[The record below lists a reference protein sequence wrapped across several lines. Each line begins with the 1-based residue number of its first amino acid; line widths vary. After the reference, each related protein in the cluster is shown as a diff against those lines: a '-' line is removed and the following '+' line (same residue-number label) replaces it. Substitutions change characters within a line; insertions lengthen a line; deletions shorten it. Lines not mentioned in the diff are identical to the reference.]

1 MYDNCKKILLHKNWF
16 IRHVKQVHDEKDTFI
31 INLIHPEYRYYKS
44 FWEEELTR
52 IGTLKDVTA
61 SSNRIENKFCIVLPK
76 CNKCLFA

>member
-1 MYDNCKKILLHKNWF
+1 MQPISLFKLFLL
-16 IRHVKQVHDEKDTFI
+16 
-31 INLIHPEYRYYKS
+31 YKS

-52 IGTLKDVTA
+52 IGALKDVTA